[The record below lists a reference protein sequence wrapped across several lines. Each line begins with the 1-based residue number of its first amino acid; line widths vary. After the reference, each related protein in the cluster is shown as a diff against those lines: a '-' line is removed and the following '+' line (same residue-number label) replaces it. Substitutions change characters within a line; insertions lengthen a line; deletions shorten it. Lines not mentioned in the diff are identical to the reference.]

1 MIFHS
6 PIPRFKSHSQSIQ
19 LGMEGTKIELGN
31 GGMKNHSRYQN
42 TAGPL
47 KLRLEAGQQS
57 PVTSGQIWVLGEV
70 TVPAFRLK
78 FSEI

>member
-1 MIFHS
+1 M
-6 PIPRFKSHSQSIQ
+6 
-19 LGMEGTKIELGN
+19 T
-31 GGMKNHSRYQN
+31 
-42 TAGPL
+42 GPL